1 MTTYRQLLSQRE
13 RIRSIVAR
21 HKGANPRLFG
31 SVASGKQHDS
41 SDVDLLIDMM
51 PGGSLLDLVNM
62 QMELSKEIGVQ
73 FDVNTPR
80 SLPKKWRDTVMQ
92 GAVAL

>member
-13 RIRSIVAR
+13 RIRAIVAR
-21 HKGANPRLFG
+21 HKGANPRVFE
-31 SVASGKQHDS
+31 SVASGTQGEA

-62 QMELSKEIGVQ
+62 QRELSQKIGVQ

-80 SLPKKWRDTVMQ
+80 SLPKKWRDSVVQ
-92 GAVAL
+92 KAVAL

>member
-1 MTTYRQLLSQRE
+1 MTTYRQLIAQRE

-31 SVASGKQHDS
+31 SVAAGKQHDS

-62 QMELSKEIGVQ
+62 ELELSNEIGVK
-73 FDVNTPR
+73 FDVNTVR
-80 SLPKKWRDTVMQ
+80 SLPKKWRESVVQ
-92 GAVAL
+92 GAVEL

>member
-1 MTTYRQLLSQRE
+1 M
-13 RIRSIVAR
+13 
-21 HKGANPRLFG
+21 
-31 SVASGKQHDS
+31 QHDS

-80 SLPKKWRDTVMQ
+80 SLPKKWRDTVVQ

>member
-1 MTTYRQLLSQRE
+1 M
-13 RIRSIVAR
+13 
-21 HKGANPRLFG
+21 
-31 SVASGKQHDS
+31 QHDT

-80 SLPKKWRDTVMQ
+80 SLPKKWRDTVVQ